1 MGLFDRFTQ
10 RGRAAITQSAAE
22 ARRLNHPSVGPEHI
36 FLGMIGQ
43 AEGVAG
49 WVLAELGVTLDVAR
63 EKVES
68 LAGRGERTMRGEIP
82 FSPEG
87 KRVLTL
93 ALDEARRLGHN
104 YIGTEHLL
112 LALFQLD
119 DTPGG
124 VPIANV
130 MMEFR
135 LNAESVRALIMRELS
150 QPQRQRSTH
159 ARLPLG
165 PLGAGLL
172 PQMGG
177 ARSNVVMCRVNDPDL
192 EAIDTL
198 IEAGVRA
205 TRSDAAAWLI
215 HAGIEGNK
223 SLFERLEATVREIR
237 RLREQAH
244 TITQEVVSDESRP
257 TEPGAPSPGEGDE
270 RPSGG
275 ETRAG
280 A

>member
-1 MGLFDRFTQ
+1 MSLFDRFTR
-10 RGRAAITQSAAE
+10 RGRMAITQSAEE
-22 ARRLNHPSVGPEHI
+22 ARRLNKPSVGPEHI

-49 WVLAELGVTLDVAR
+49 WVLAELGVTLDAAR

-68 LAGRGERTMRGEIP
+68 LAGRGERPVRGEIP

-119 DTPGG
+119 DTAGG
-124 VPIANV
+124 APMGNV
-130 MMEFR
+130 MLEFR

-150 QPQRQRSTH
+150 QPQRQRSAH

-165 PLGAGLL
+165 PLGAAPLS
-172 PQMGG
+172 QMGG

-192 EAIDTL
+192 GAIDML

-237 RLREQAH
+237 RLRERAQV
-244 TITQEVVSDESRP
+244 ITQEVASDESQP
-257 TEPGAPSPGEGDE
+257 TEPGAPPPGEGDE
-270 RPSGG
+270 SPSGG
-275 ETRAG
+275 ETA
-280 A
+280 

>member
-68 LAGRGERTMRGEIP
+68 LAGRGERTVRGEIP

-130 MMEFR
+130 MMELR

-150 QPQRQRSTH
+150 HPQRPRSTH

-223 SLFERLEATVREIR
+223 SLFERLEATVGEIR

-244 TITQEVVSDESRP
+244 SITQEVVSDESRP
-257 TEPGAPSPGEGDE
+257 TEPGAPSLGEGDE

>member
-1 MGLFDRFTQ
+1 MGLFDRFTH
-10 RGRAAITQSAAE
+10 RGRAAITESAAE

-68 LAGRGERTMRGEIP
+68 LAGRGERTVRGEIP

-87 KRVLTL
+87 KRVLSL
-93 ALDEARRLGHN
+93 ALDEAHRLGHN

-150 QPQRQRSTH
+150 QPQRRRSTH

-165 PLGAGLL
+165 PLGAALL

-237 RLREQAH
+237 RLREQAQ

-257 TEPGAPSPGEGDE
+257 AEPGAPPPGEGDE
-270 RPSGG
+270 RPPGG
-275 ETRAG
+275 ETPAG

>member
-1 MGLFDRFTQ
+1 MSLFDRFTR
-10 RGRAAITQSAAE
+10 RGRMAITQSAEE
-22 ARRLNHPSVGPEHI
+22 ARRLNKPSVGPEHI
-36 FLGMIGQ
+36 FLGMIGR

-68 LAGRGERTMRGEIP
+68 LAGRGERTVRGEIP

-87 KRVLTL
+87 KRVLSL
-93 ALDEARRLGHN
+93 ALDEAHRLGHN

-119 DTPGG
+119 DTAGG
-124 VPIANV
+124 APMGNV
-130 MMEFR
+130 MLEFR

-150 QPQRQRSTH
+150 QPQRQRSAH

-165 PLGAGLL
+165 PLGAAPLS
-172 PQMGG
+172 QMGG

-192 EAIDTL
+192 GAIDML

-237 RLREQAH
+237 RLRERAQV
-244 TITQEVVSDESRP
+244 ITQEVASDESQP
-257 TEPGAPSPGEGDE
+257 TEPGAPPPGEGDE
-270 RPSGG
+270 SPSGG
-275 ETRAG
+275 ETA
-280 A
+280 